1 MVAQQGPASAVARA
15 RPRRAVGPMPVLP
28 RPPVRRIPAR
38 DARLIAL
45 AWLLTRAACLVLLL
59 VLDPWVLGDVRY
71 YADSFG
77 ALPRHGLSD
86 TLVEYPL
93 PAVALLAV
101 PWVLAHVVAAEPAFT
116 GIVITLLLVPDAAL
130 TWLLARR
137 RHPGRRTALAV
148 WLVAPVLLGATSFA
162 RFDLVPG
169 VLAALA
175 LLLVQTRPRVGA
187 AAGAIAIT
195 LKLWPAVLLPALFLG
210 ARRRLSA
217 ATAVAVVG
225 GLAVVVT
232 VVLGGPARLL
242 SPLLWQ
248 SDRGLQI
255 ESVAATPA
263 ILGWAFGPG
272 DYLVGMSVYHA
283 DEVRGTG
290 VPALAEASAI
300 ATLLGLVL
308 LVGLFAAAW
317 RRRAS
322 LSVDA
327 LVWCC
332 LAAVLTPIVTSKVLS
347 PQYLLWVLPL
357 TAVAH
362 VLVRRP
368 ADVRALRRWTA
379 GMLLATLATQV
390 EFPLNYGTLL
400 DRKDGVALVV
410 LDLAVRNAV
419 LVGLLVV
426 AWRHAVRHLRGR

>member
-1 MVAQQGPASAVARA
+1 M
-15 RPRRAVGPMPVLP
+15 
-28 RPPVRRIPAR
+28 
-38 DARLIAL
+38 
-45 AWLLTRAACLVLLL
+45 LTRTACLALLL
-59 VLDPWVLGDVRY
+59 FRSPWVLGDVRY

-77 ALPRHGLSD
+77 ALPGHGFSG

-101 PWVLAHVVAAEPAFT
+101 PWAVAHVVAAAPAFT
-116 GIVITLLLVPDAAL
+116 GIMIGLLLVPDAAF

-137 RHPGRRTALAV
+137 LHPGRRTAVAV
-148 WLVAPVLLGATSFA
+148 WLVAPMLLGATTYA

-169 VLAALA
+169 VLVATG
-175 LLLVQTRPRVGA
+175 LLLVRTRPRIGA
-187 AAGAIAIT
+187 AAGALAIT

-217 ATAVAVVG
+217 VAAVLAVGGVAVAGTILV
-225 GLAVVVT
+225 
-232 VVLGGPARLL
+232 GGPARLL

-263 ILGWAFGPG
+263 VLGWATGPAG
-272 DYLVGMSVYHA
+272 YRVGMSAYNA
-283 DEVRGTG
+283 DEVNGPG
-290 VPALAEASAI
+290 VAVLAEVAAA
-300 ATLLGLVL
+300 ATLVGLVL
-308 LVGLFAAAW
+308 LIALFAVAW
-317 RRRAS
+317 TRRRS
-322 LSVDA
+322 LSA
-327 LVWCC
+327 EGLVWCC
-332 LAAVLTPIVTSKVLS
+332 LASVLTPIVTSKVLS

-362 VLVRRP
+362 VLVRRA
-368 ADVRALRRWTA
+368 ADARALRAWTM
-379 GMLLATLATQV
+379 GMLVATLATQV

-400 DRKDGVALVV
+400 GRKDGVVLVA

-426 AWRHAVRHLRGR
+426 AWRRACGHLRAPVT